1 MALADFIAQAR
12 RSLPANLDRIVD
24 DAEGARK
31 SFEELTRSLAA
42 ADERLDAREQRRE
55 GKAHK
60 ALDLKTLR
68 EKFNRGELDTLTP
81 REVRIAPSLFR
92 EFSRPAFSTFLR
104 KYPRAW
110 PRFIRALVR
119 QWSSSNDPE
128 QWDYYASLSM
138 QAAPE
143 AWPVEDKLPIPRA
156 EFVSSEGPAKLA
168 KALQQHELP
177 DIIHRLGEA
186 RVRPNR
192 EIVGQV
198 AVEWLRRQA
207 RQHRPV
213 SGALQFLL
221 DRQQGARWLPGI
233 QPEQGHGSASRA
245 LKVAMV
251 AALLDC
257 RYLDLLGDEGREDLD
272 AKLLAPDPDFGDPR
286 LNPSGAWEEV
296 RQKSPE
302 GFAYLLE
309 TLITEDLRFFFDHAM
324 KEPDRGRFWLRYV
337 RSIRRTWCVL
347 DPESYAEL
355 RGKASKLPAD
365 LRRAFGR
372 THAFKLGE
380 ASAFC
385 LYFDDF
391 VVVEFSVKN
400 HATYMYARETF
411 KRLISVRPEQEKDLK
426 DQKLCTARLTHQGN
440 WEQRFEAELNLRG
453 VSPARWS
460 QRNGGTY
467 SRTAR
472 RSK

>member
-12 RSLPANLDRIVD
+12 NSLPAHLDRIVD

-31 SFEELTRSLAA
+31 SFEELARSLTA

-55 GKAHK
+55 GKAHR
-60 ALDLKTLR
+60 AVDLKALR
-68 EKFNRGELDTLTP
+68 EKFARGELDTLTA

-92 EFSRPAFSTFLR
+92 EFPRPAFSTFLR
-104 KYPRAW
+104 KHPRAW

-119 QWSSSNDPE
+119 QWSSGNDPE
-128 QWDYYASLSM
+128 QWDYYASLSKR
-138 QAAPE
+138 AAPE
-143 AWPVEDKLPIPRA
+143 AWPVEDKLPIPRE

-168 KALQQHELP
+168 RAWQQHDLP
-177 DIIHRLGEA
+177 AIIHLLSAA

-198 AVEWLRRQA
+198 AVEWLRLQVSQR
-207 RQHRPV
+207 RPV
-213 SGALQFLL
+213 GSALQLLL
-221 DRQQGARWLPGI
+221 DRQQGARWLPGT
-233 QPEQGHGSASRA
+233 QVEQGQGSASRA

-257 RYLDLLGDEGREDLD
+257 RHLDLLVEEDREDLD

-296 RQKSPE
+296 RQKTPE

-309 TLITEDLRFFFDHAM
+309 TLITEDLRFFFEHAM
-324 KEPDRGRFWLRYV
+324 KDPDRGRFWLRYV
-337 RSIRRTWCVL
+337 RAIRRTWCVL

-355 RGKASKLPAD
+355 RAKAGKLPAD

-372 THAFKLGE
+372 TLSFKRGE

-385 LYFDDF
+385 LYFDRY
-391 VVVEFSVKN
+391 VVVEFSAKN
-400 HATYMYARETF
+400 HATYVYKQETF
-411 KRLISVRPEQEKDLK
+411 KKLVSVRPEHEKDLK
-426 DQKLCTARLTHQGN
+426 NQDTCEARLYHRGS
-440 WEQRFEAELNLRG
+440 WESRFETELSLRG
-453 VSPARWS
+453 ISPARWS
-460 QRNGGTY
+460 QRSGGTY
-467 SRTAR
+467 SST
-472 RSK
+472 SGGPK